1 MSHSPRPLNRQDYKT
16 LTLAALGGALEF
28 YDFIIFVFF
37 AAVVGALFFPA
48 DIPEWLR
55 QVQTFGIFA
64 AGYLARPLG
73 GIVMAHFGDM
83 VGRKKMF
90 TLSILLMA
98 VPTLAIG
105 LLPTYATAGIFA
117 PLLLLLM
124 RILQGAAIGGEVPGA
139 WVFVSEHV
147 PVRRMGIACG
157 TLTAGLTVGILLGSV
172 VATIVNTSMTQQ
184 AVHEWGW
191 RIPFLLGGAFGLVA
205 MYLRRWLQETP
216 VFLEMQQRKALAQE
230 LPVKAVVLRHKKAVV
245 VSMLLT
251 WLLSAGIVVVIL
263 MSPVWLQ
270 KQYGFAPAVTLQANS
285 IATIMLCFGCL
296 AAGLAID
303 RIGAS
308 LTFII
313 GSLLLAASSWAFYH
327 LAGSHPEQLFLLYGV
342 VGLCVGVVG
351 AVPYVMVRAFP
362 PEVRFTGISFS
373 YNVSYAIFGGLTP
386 IVVTVLMG
394 VSPMAPAWYVL
405 ALSLMG
411 LALGIWFYRP
421 SAQQLHGQK
430 SRGYDRNDVPAQAGT
445 LKISVFHQS
454 AEWCSRTVRSALRPL
469 PGRSRLRHTPDQ
481 SSLPRE
487 QCLRYPPD
495 GQQPAGRTARSGS
508 GRRTAV
514 LGSLS
519 EYRRT

>member
-1 MSHSPRPLNRQDYKT
+1 MSNYTRSLNRQDYKT

-37 AAVVGALFFPA
+37 AAVVGELFFPA

-73 GIVMAHFGDM
+73 GIIMAHFGDL

-105 LLPTYATAGIFA
+105 LLPTYATAGLAA
-117 PLLLLLM
+117 PLLLLMM

-139 WVFVSEHV
+139 WVFVAEHV
-147 PVRRMGIACG
+147 PARRIGIACG

-172 VATIVNTSMTQQ
+172 VATLINTQLTVQ
-184 AVHEWGW
+184 AIHSGGW
-191 RIPFLLGGAFGLVA
+191 RIPFLLGGIFGLVA

-216 VFLEMQQRKALAQE
+216 IFLEMQQRKALAQE
-230 LPVKAVVLRHKKAVV
+230 LPIKSVVLKHKPAVV

-270 KQYGFAPAVTLQANS
+270 KQYGFAPALTLQANS
-285 IATIMLCFGCL
+285 VATVMLCVGCL
-296 AAGLAID
+296 LAGLIVD
-303 RIGAS
+303 KVGAS
-308 LTFII
+308 KTFIV
-313 GSLLLAASSWAFYH
+313 GSILLACSSWLFYH
-327 LAGSHPEQLFLLYGV
+327 LAGTHPEQLFLLYGL

-362 PEVRFTGISFS
+362 AEVRFTGISFS
-373 YNVSYAIFGGLTP
+373 YNLSYAIFGGLTP
-386 IVVTVLMG
+386 IAVTMLMG

-405 ALSLMG
+405 ALSLLG
-411 LALGIWFYRP
+411 LVLGIWLR
-421 SAQQLHGQK
+421 K
-430 SRGYDRNDVPAQAGT
+430 EVPAAVGGELQ
-445 LKISVFHQS
+445 
-454 AEWCSRTVRSALRPL
+454 RS
-469 PGRSRLRHTPDQ
+469 
-481 SSLPRE
+481 
-487 QCLRYPPD
+487 
-495 GQQPAGRTARSGS
+495 
-508 GRRTAV
+508 
-514 LGSLS
+514 
-519 EYRRT
+519 